1 MIWKIVEAFL
11 STGRWILRLVSIA
24 WAAIK
29 RVFYWLFVA
38 LVPLVLVWWVVGHV
52 SDMWEFRDDHKDR
65 GAAMISTDPF
75 DPPVSEIEYLNQGWS
90 RNDSLWFYSA
100 TQGSNLLPYDFF
112 LYLQQANSPDYFRSP
127 ENLNRYRY
135 LPQVATISNPD
146 GLPVGMAKD
155 TYQGKEYMGFTCS
168 ACHTSQIN
176 YNNGKEWVGIRI
188 DGGPTAA
195 DIEAFLREL
204 ALALESTIKA
214 KAGNPEKF
222 KLFYSR
228 VLEAG
233 NYKNRKDIDDDLDKF
248 LMQIKTYNQ
257 INEPISWSGENPVKT
272 HYGFGRLDAFGRIFN
287 RVLQYVIS
295 PAQLLRVLEET
306 YSDVKP
312 KIPFSDIKAVLEED
326 DKSNL
331 VVKALNELG
340 QHLQG
345 LDENEKQDLFNEFRS
360 RLFNPANGPVS
371 YPYLW
376 DIPHHDY
383 VQWTGLVSN
392 GGIGPLGRNVGQV
405 IGVFG
410 TLDWQGM
417 SRMPLNTPLAKLFL
431 GNQGFGPDYMDFK
444 SSINKRNLRRV
455 ENHLRSLKSPEWPD
469 HIFGNIDNEMAD
481 KGEILFNEYCIS
493 CHANID
499 RTDES
504 RRIIVHMGHV
514 DKIGTDPIVVKNT
527 VSYMGY
533 SGLLQNKYVEAGP
546 GMLVLEER
554 SPVASLVKITTQ
566 NVVLDWD
573 PDKNAIRRVAE
584 WGYDI
589 VKTLKN
595 NKVAD
600 SLKRGDYDPSTT
612 VDPFKSLRAYKAR
625 ALNGIWATAPYLH
638 NGSIPNLYE
647 LLLPHKRDVD
657 PEFDEFGNEIE
668 YRSTT
673 FFVGSRVFNPEKVG
687 FKTYGYKGFLY
698 DTQVPGNSNAG
709 HEYAAGRTRQADGR
723 MLQSLNEVERKQLL
737 EYLKKL

>member
-1 MIWKIVEAFL
+1 MIWKIGKAFL
-11 STGRWILRLVSIA
+11 NTGRWILKLAGIA
-24 WAAIK
+24 WAVIK
-29 RVFYWLFVA
+29 RVFYWSFVA
-38 LVPLVLVWWVVGHV
+38 LVPLALVWWVVGHV
-52 SDMWEFRDDHKDR
+52 SDMWEFRDDHELR
-65 GAAMISTDPF
+65 GAAMISADPF
-75 DPPVSEIEYLNQGWS
+75 DPPVSRIEYLDQGWS
-90 RNDSLWFYSA
+90 LNDSLWFYSA

-146 GLPVGMAKD
+146 ALPVGMAKD
-155 TYQGKEYMGFTCS
+155 TYLRKEYMGFTCS

-176 YNNGKEWVGIRI
+176 YKKGKEWVGIRI
-188 DGGPTAA
+188 DGGPAAA
-195 DIEAFLREL
+195 DIEGFLREL

-214 KAGNPEKF
+214 KAGNPDKLE
-222 KLFYSR
+222 LFYSR

-233 NYKNRKDIDDDLDKF
+233 NYKDRKKIDGDLDKF
-248 LMQIKTYNQ
+248 LMQIRTYNQ
-257 INEPISWSGENPVKT
+257 INEPVSWSDDNPVKT

-295 PAQLLRVLEET
+295 PAQLSRVLEET
-306 YSDVKP
+306 YSDVIP
-312 KIPFSDIKAVLEED
+312 KSALSDIAAMLKED
-326 DKSNL
+326 GETNL
-331 VVKALNELG
+331 VIKALNALDP
-340 QHLQG
+340 HLQG
-345 LDENEKQDLFNEFRS
+345 LDENEKQDLFNVFRS
-360 RLFNPANGPVS
+360 KLFNPANGPVS

-410 TLDWQGM
+410 TLDWRGM
-417 SRMPLNTPLAKLFL
+417 KKKPRNTPLVKLFL

-455 ENHLRSLKSPEWPD
+455 ENHLRSLKSPEWPVQY
-469 HIFGNIDNEMAD
+469 FGNIDEEMA
-481 KGEILFNEYCIS
+481 GEGKKIFDEYCIS

-499 RTDES
+499 RTDKS
-504 RRIIVHMGHV
+504 RRIIVHMSHV
-514 DKIGTDPIVVKNT
+514 DKIGTDPAVVEHT
-527 VSYMGY
+527 VSYKGY

-554 SPVASLVKITTQ
+554 SPVASLVKIATK

-573 PDKNAIRRVAE
+573 PDKNPIRRVAE

-589 VKTLKN
+589 VKTLEN

-600 SLKRGDYDPSTT
+600 SLKRGDYEPSTT

-647 LLLPHKRDVD
+647 LLLPHKRDAD
-657 PEFDEFGNEIE
+657 PEFDDLGNEIE

-673 FFVGSRVFNPEKVG
+673 FFVGSREFNPEKVG
-687 FKTYGYKGFLY
+687 FKKYGYKGFLY
-698 DTQVPGNSNAG
+698 DTRVPGNSNAG
-709 HEYAAGRTRQADGR
+709 HEYAAGRTLQVDGR
-723 MLQSLNEVERKQLL
+723 KLPPLNRVERKQLL
-737 EYLKKL
+737 EYLKDL